1 MNYTIEQEN
10 KEYVMVKASPQTEQ
24 DTRVLAMFSD
34 GETKLDNAE
43 LKSVLSMAGSI
54 VSAKGF
60 KVIQVD
66 VPNDSIFPVKIQPK
80 YY

>member
-24 DTRVLAMFSD
+24 DTRVLAMFDD
-34 GETKLDNAE
+34 GATRLDNVE
-43 LKSVLSMAGSI
+43 LKEVLSKAESL
-54 VSAKGF
+54 VSAQGF

-66 VPNDSIFPVKIQPK
+66 VPNDFVFPVKIRPK